1 MSRLL
6 SVNVGLPRDIAW
18 RGETVRTAV
27 WKEAVQGRR
36 MVRQLNI
43 DGDKQGDLVGHGG
56 IYRAILVYQID
67 SYPYWERHFGRHDFV
82 LGQFGENFTVDGL
95 SDEEVCI
102 GDRYRIGSA
111 LFEVT
116 QPRVTC
122 YRVGIRMNEPQM
134 AALLVA
140 HRRPGFYFRVL
151 QEGEVGAGDEIV
163 KVAEGPERMT
173 VVEVDGMLYL
183 SQRTREQLER
193 ALRIP
198 ALSPGW
204 RASFQSLLEQVQ
216 AGRNTTGGNPGL
228 VPSSGPPPAWQGFR
242 ALRVSS
248 IERES
253 RHVSSLV
260 LVSTD
265 HQPLAAALPGQ
276 FVALRLKTR
285 PDTPALLRDY
295 SLSNAPSTDHYRV
308 SIKQEEHG
316 AASTYLL
323 NQARVGDV
331 LDVSAPRGNFT
342 PGPGTHP
349 VALLSAGIGVTP
361 VLAILHTLAAEASPR
376 EVWWLHGARN
386 GEERSFAQESRQLL
400 QTLPHSHS
408 YILYSRPGPLDRP
421 GLDFDAPGRLTM
433 GVIQKIGVPR
443 DADFYLCGPPAFL
456 QDLTSGLVDWGIPQ
470 ERVHTEIFGPGE
482 ASRPGLIHRTRRP
495 PHPPVHA
502 SGTGPLVSFARSG
515 VVAHWE
521 PKFGSLLEFAEAC
534 DVPVRWS
541 CRTGVCHSCES
552 GLIAGSVD
560 YQPEPLEPP
569 ADGNV
574 LICCSRPRG
583 EVTLDL

>member
-18 RGETVRTAV
+18 RGETVRTAI
-27 WKEAVQGRR
+27 WKEPVEDRR
-36 MVRQLNI
+36 MVRRLNV
-43 DGDKQGDLVGHGG
+43 DGDKQGDLAGHGG
-56 IYRAILVYQID
+56 VYRAVFIYQMD
-67 SYPYWERHFGRHDFV
+67 SYHYWEHHFGRHDFV
-82 LGQFGENFTVDGL
+82 FGQFGENFTVDGL

-102 GDRYRIGSA
+102 GDQYRIGSA

-134 AALLVA
+134 AALLVS

-163 KVAEGPERMT
+163 KVADGPEQMT
-173 VVEVDGMLYL
+173 VAELDGMLYL
-183 SQRTREQLER
+183 SQRSREQLER
-193 ALRIP
+193 TLRIP

-204 RASFQSLLEQVQ
+204 QASFQALLEQMQ
-216 AGRNTTGGNPGL
+216 TGNTTGGNPGL
-228 VPSSGPPPAWQGFR
+228 VPPSGLPPAWQGFR

-248 IERES
+248 IEHES
-253 RHVSSLV
+253 RDVSSLV
-260 LVSTD
+260 LVPTD
-265 HQPLAAALPGQ
+265 HQPLDAAQPGQ
-276 FVALRLKTR
+276 FVVLRLKPR

-295 SLSNAPSTDHYRV
+295 SLSNAPSAAYYRV
-308 SIKQEEHG
+308 SIKQEERG
-316 AASTYLL
+316 AASTYVRS
-323 NQARVGDV
+323 QVRVGDV

-342 PGPGTHP
+342 LGPGNHP
-349 VALLSAGIGVTP
+349 IVLLSAGIGVTP
-361 VLAILHTLAAEASPR
+361 VLAMLHTLVAEASLR

-386 GEERSFAQESRQLL
+386 GEEHSFAQESRQLL
-400 QTLPHSHS
+400 QALPHSHS
-408 YILYSRPGPLDRP
+408 HILYSRLGPGDRP
-421 GLDFDAPGRLTM
+421 GLDFDTPGRLNM
-433 GVIQKIGVPR
+433 AVLQELGVPR

-456 QDLTSGLVDWGIPQ
+456 QDWTSGLADWGIPR

-482 ASRPGLIHRTRRP
+482 ASTPGLVHKTRRP
-495 PHPPVHA
+495 PHPPAHA

-515 VVAHWE
+515 LVTHWE
-521 PKFGSLLEFAEAC
+521 PKFQSLLEFAEAC

-560 YQPEPLEPP
+560 YQPEPLERP

-574 LICCSRPRG
+574 LICCSQPRD

>member
-27 WKEAVQGRR
+27 WKEPVQDRR
-36 MVRQLNI
+36 TVRQLNI
-43 DGDKQGDLVGHGG
+43 DGDQQGDLAGHGG
-56 IYRAILVYQID
+56 VYRAVFVYQMD
-67 SYPYWERHFGRHDFV
+67 SYHYWERQLGRHDFV
-82 LGQFGENFTVDGL
+82 FGQFGENFTVDGL

-102 GDRYRIGSA
+102 GDHYRVGSA

-122 YRVGIRMNEPQM
+122 YRVGIRMNEPRM

-140 HRRPGFYFRVL
+140 HRRPGFYLRVL

-163 KVAEGPERMT
+163 KIADGPEQITVAELN
-173 VVEVDGMLYL
+173 GMLYL
-183 SQRTREQLER
+183 AQRSRAQLER

-204 RASFQSLLEQVQ
+204 QTSFRALLEQMQ
-216 AGRNTTGGNPGL
+216 TGNTTGGNPGL
-228 VPSSGPPPAWQGFR
+228 VPPSGPPPAWQGFR

-253 RHVSSLV
+253 RDVSSLL
-260 LVSTD
+260 LVPTD
-265 HQPLAAALPGQ
+265 DQPLAAPQAGQ
-276 FVALRLKTR
+276 FVVLRLK
-285 PDTPALLRDY
+285 PQLDAPALLRDY
-295 SLSNAPSTDHYRV
+295 SLSNAPNTDHYRV

-316 AASTYLL
+316 TASTYVH
-323 NQARVGDV
+323 NQVHVGDV

-342 PGPGTHP
+342 LGPGTHP
-349 VALLSAGIGVTP
+349 IVLLSAGIGVTP
-361 VLAILHTLAAEASPR
+361 VLAMLYTLAAEASPR
-376 EVWWLHGARN
+376 EIWWLHGVRD
-386 GEERSFAQESRQLL
+386 GEEHSFAQESRQLL

-408 YILYSRPGPLDRP
+408 HICYSRPGPLDRP
-421 GLDFDAPGRLTM
+421 GRDFDTSGRLTM
-433 GVIQKIGVPR
+433 VVLQESGVPR

-456 QDLTSGLVDWGIPQ
+456 QDLAGGLAGWGIPQ
-470 ERVHTEIFGPGE
+470 KCVHTEIFGPSE
-482 ASRPGLIHRTRRP
+482 SSTPGIDHKTARP
-495 PHPPVHA
+495 PHPPAHA
-502 SGTGPLVSFARSG
+502 SGTGPQVSFARSG
-515 VVAHWE
+515 LVAHWE
-521 PKFGSLLEFAEAC
+521 PQFQSLLEFAEAC

-560 YQPEPLEPP
+560 YQLEPLERP

-574 LICCSRPRG
+574 LLCCSQPRD